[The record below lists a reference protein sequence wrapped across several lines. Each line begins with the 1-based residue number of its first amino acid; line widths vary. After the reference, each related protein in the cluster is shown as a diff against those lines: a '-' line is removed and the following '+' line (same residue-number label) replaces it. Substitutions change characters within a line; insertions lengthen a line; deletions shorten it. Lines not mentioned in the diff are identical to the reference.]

1 MYREF
6 SLRFMCSMYSCWGK
20 ENICNDAS
28 SIRFSVGFQLVTH
41 TKARCKYS
49 SPLDAMLPRPPLHRP
64 RALFW
69 ILGWKEDSHRVR
81 RDAFDE
87 DGS

>member
-1 MYREF
+1 
-6 SLRFMCSMYSCWGK
+6 MCLMYSNRGK

-41 TKARCKYS
+41 TKAPCKYS
-49 SPLDAMLPRPPLHRP
+49 SHLDPMLHRPPLHHP

-69 ILGWKEDSHRVR
+69 ILGWRIHTHRVR